1 MLDQS
6 KPGWWK
12 NAVIYQIYPRSFQDT
27 NGDGIGDLPGVISR
41 LDYLAQLGVD
51 GIWLSPVYVSPQ
63 VDNGYDVADYR
74 DIDPIFGSMADM
86 ERLIREARERGIA
99 VIMDLVLNHSSDRH
113 FWFQEALKS
122 RDNPYHDY
130 YIFRDGTPDCP
141 PNGLTACFGG
151 SAWTWVPE
159 LGQYYF
165 HQFAPGQPDLNWENP
180 VLRRE
185 LYDMILF
192 WMDKGVKG
200 FRLDVIDGIA
210 KEPDRGVTTRGP
222 RLHDLLRELSRESF
236 QHGALL
242 TVGEAW
248 SSSMEEARRYGAA
261 DGSELS
267 MVFVFEPMTLD
278 QDGSKWDVK
287 PLSLPA
293 LKACYDKW
301 QRGLG
306 DQGWNTLFLE
316 NHDLPRIVS
325 RWGDDGAYRV
335 ESAKMLATM
344 MYAMRGTSY
353 LYQGQEL
360 GMTNVRLP
368 IQAYNDLEI
377 QNTYQEQLA
386 QGRDPEDIMASIYA
400 MGRDNAR
407 TPMQW
412 SDAPNAGFTE
422 GTPWLP
428 VNENYHTVN
437 ARAALEDPDS
447 VFHYYQALIALRR
460 RYPVFQDGSFT
471 LLDPEDEEL
480 FCYRRD
486 TRDEHLLV
494 VCNFT
499 GRTVPYA
506 CPEAFAAARTLL
518 SNNTDAA
525 PALRPNEA
533 RIRNL
538 GGSD

>member
-1 MLDQS
+1 MLDKS

-12 NAVIYQIYPRSFQDT
+12 SAVIYQIYPRSFQDT
-27 NGDGIGDLPGVISR
+27 NADGIGDLPGVISR
-41 LDYLAQLGVD
+41 LDYLAKLGVD
-51 GIWLSPVYVSPQ
+51 GIWLSPVFVSPQ

-74 DIDPIFGSMADM
+74 DIDPGYGSLEDM
-86 ERLIREARERGIA
+86 DRLIREARGRGIS
-99 VIMDLVLNHSSDRH
+99 VIMDLVLNHSSDQH
-113 FWFQEALKS
+113 FWFREALKG

-130 YIFRDGTPDCP
+130 YIWRDGEPDCP
-141 PNGLTACFGG
+141 PNDMTACFGG
-151 SAWTWVPE
+151 SAWTWVPQ
-159 LGQYYF
+159 LKQFYF

-180 VLRRE
+180 KLRRE

-192 WMDKGVKG
+192 WMNRGVEG

-210 KEPDRGVTTRGP
+210 KEPDRRVTVRGP
-222 RLHDLLRELSRESF
+222 RLHQLIQEMSRESF
-236 QHGALL
+236 QKGNIL

-248 SSSMEEARRYGAA
+248 SANLDEARRYGNP

-267 MVFVFEPMTLD
+267 MVFLFEPMVLD
-278 QDGSKWDVK
+278 QDGSKWDTR

-293 LKACYDKW
+293 LKECYARW
-301 QRGLG
+301 QNGLRGS
-306 DQGWNTLFLE
+306 GWNTLFLE

-344 MYAMRGTSY
+344 VYAMQGTAY

-368 IQAYNDLEI
+368 IEAYNDLEI
-377 QNTYQEQLA
+377 KNVYAERLA
-386 QGRDPEDIMASIYA
+386 QGYAPEDIMASIYA

-412 SDAPNAGFTE
+412 NAGPNAGFTE

-428 VNENYHTVN
+428 VNENYTSIN
-437 ARAALEDPDS
+437 AQAALADPDS
-447 VFHYYQALIALRR
+447 VFYHYQALIALRR
-460 RYPVFQDGSFT
+460 EYPVFLEGDFT
-471 LLDPEDEEL
+471 LLEPEDTQL

-486 TRDEHLLV
+486 TAKEHLLV

-499 GRTVPYA
+499 GQSIPYTRPA
-506 CPEAFAAARTLL
+506 AFDGAKLLL
-518 SNNTDAA
+518 SNYKDTAQM
-525 PALRPNEA
+525 LRPYEA
-533 RIRNL
+533 QIFYLADRA
-538 GGSD
+538 